1 MQFNKIKMM
10 TQDKNIL
17 IKALK
22 EQTDKI
28 EFNDDYTKI
37 RKKIIE

>member
-1 MQFNKIKMM
+1 M
-10 TQDKNIL
+10 TKDKNIL

-28 EFNDDYTKI
+28 EFNEDYSKI
-37 RKKIIE
+37 RKKNNRIIVNFLK